1 MQITERH
8 QEYWRKNLAIT
19 AVLLAIWFIV
29 TFVIGWYARELS
41 SITILGFPFPFYMGA
56 QGSLIIY
63 VLIILYYA
71 MYMNK
76 LDIEYD
82 VHEGEED

>member
-8 QEYWRKNLAIT
+8 HEYWRKNLAIT
-19 AVLLAIWFIV
+19 GVLLAIWFVV
-29 TFVIGWYARELS
+29 TFVIGFFARELS
-41 SITILGFPFPFYMGA
+41 SITVLGFPLPFYMGA
-56 QGSLIIY
+56 QGSLVIY

-71 MYMNK
+71 NYMNN
-76 LDIEYD
+76 LDKEYD

>member
-8 QEYWRKNLAIT
+8 HEYWRKNLATT
-19 AVLLAIWFIV
+19 AVQLAIWFIV

-41 SITILGFPFPFYMGA
+41 SITILGFPLPFYMGA
-56 QGSLIIY
+56 QGSLVIY
-63 VLIILYYA
+63 VLIILFYA

-76 LDIEYD
+76 LDLEYD
-82 VHEGEED
+82 VHEGGED